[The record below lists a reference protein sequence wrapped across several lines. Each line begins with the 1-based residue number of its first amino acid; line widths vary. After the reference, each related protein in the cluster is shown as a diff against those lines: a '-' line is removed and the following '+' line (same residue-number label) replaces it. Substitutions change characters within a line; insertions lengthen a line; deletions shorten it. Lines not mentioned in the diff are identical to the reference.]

1 MDLWLGVRVL
11 NQAPAGLR
19 APVGLQRRRCGRLRG
34 ETEHAHT
41 HPVIPNTPATLVF
54 WSQFRSRF

>member
-11 NQAPAGLR
+11 NQALAVR
-19 APVGLQRRRCGRLRG
+19 RVSVGLQRRRCGRLRG
-34 ETEHAHT
+34 EAEHAH
-41 HPVIPNTPATLVF
+41 PIIPNTHATIVV